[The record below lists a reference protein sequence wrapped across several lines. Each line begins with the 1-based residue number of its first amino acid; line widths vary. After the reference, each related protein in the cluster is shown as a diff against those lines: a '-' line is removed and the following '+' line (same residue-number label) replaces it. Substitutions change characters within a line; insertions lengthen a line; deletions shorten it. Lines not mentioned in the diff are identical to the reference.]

1 MGWVLDGEC
10 GTPNLPGD
18 VVFLPLLMA
27 TGPPGT
33 GGGWGGS
40 GDPRVS
46 SAAVTLGDNS
56 VTGCHVIKIEK
67 KCCFSL
73 IQTTLKG
80 KKILLQDLA
89 AAVIHL
95 ISNPSAAPPVRPAVK
110 FGAEPAAG
118 LGGCPGCPQLWGLS
132 GWMPP
137 GWVTRCQCHLVAAAS
152 GCP

>member
-67 KCCFSL
+67 KMLLFPNPDNPKGEKNPPARLSCCSDSPDFQS
-73 IQTTLKG
+73 
-80 KKILLQDLA
+80 
-89 AAVIHL
+89 
-95 ISNPSAAPPVRPAVK
+95 ISSSSRP
-110 FGAEPAAG
+110 
-118 LGGCPGCPQLWGLS
+118 
-132 GWMPP
+132 
-137 GWVTRCQCHLVAAAS
+137 TRS
-152 GCP
+152 